1 VLEKGDPALIV
12 GLSASLGVENGIS
25 EFEEIVLFGG
35 DLGVELEEVGILE
48 VRGDKEIHFNKRY
61 KMSCKE
67 LHGKIIYIHLK
78 QKKKARKYNVN
89 MITDS

>member
-1 VLEKGDPALIV
+1 MIV
-12 GLSASLGVENGIS
+12 GLSAALGVENGIR
-25 EFEEIVLFGG
+25 EFEEIILFGG

-48 VRGDKEIHFNKRY
+48 VGRDKEIHFNKRY

-67 LHGKIIYIHLK
+67 LHGKIIYIRPEE
-78 QKKKARKYNVN
+78 KKKARKYNVN